1 MHIHTLLLD
10 WSIPAT
16 KKTRA
21 KMRAIMKLIRMKVFS
36 KCKWRLCVK
45 TGLQLNTI
53 NSNIQNCIHLKKIR
67 QMRATNKVAID
78 MPQPIYV
85 M

>member
-36 KCKWRLCVK
+36 KCKWRLRK
-45 TGLQLNTI
+45 D
-53 NSNIQNCIHLKKIR
+53 R
-67 QMRATNKVAID
+67 VAIKYNKFKHTKLYT
-78 MPQPIYV
+78 PERNKANESYAQSSY
-85 M
+85 